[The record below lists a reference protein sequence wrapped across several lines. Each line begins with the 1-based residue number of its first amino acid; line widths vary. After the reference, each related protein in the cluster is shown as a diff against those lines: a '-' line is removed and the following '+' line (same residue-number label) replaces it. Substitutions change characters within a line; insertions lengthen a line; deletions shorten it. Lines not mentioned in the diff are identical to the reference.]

1 MIYEK
6 VVPVKIVNY
15 TFVKQ
20 PKIVKDEL
28 PLHSDPKI
36 VKEHILLS
44 INRSVLVHFKE
55 PGAASSTTL

>member
-20 PKIVKDEL
+20 PKIVKDS
-28 PLHSDPKI
+28 PDTQV
-36 VKEHILLS
+36 VKELIHLS
-44 INRSVLVHFKE
+44 KNRCVLVHFQE
-55 PGAASSTTL
+55 QRAGSGEQYP